1 MRSQPPGSKEE
12 YGTKREQESR
22 GSHAENASRRVERC
36 KTQFFTYCRHP
47 SLHFK
52 AKISYTSLTTQNVSY
67 SRSAERSHQSPFHA
81 PLLRP
86 PMLDLTKLAQQ
97 MQGISQQLTLEATA
111 TKQRLERAQTLLE
124 QAHRHQDVLVEQ
136 QQTWRDRL
144 SFTAAAPV
152 EPLNLR
158 VSIPVPP
165 AAHTV
170 LATDGS
176 QIAPSHHEIAYC
188 YLINVGRIVLHYG
201 QNRLPL
207 LDSLPEVFYRPE
219 DLYVSRQWGIR
230 TEEWMGYRRTV
241 SEAIVLAELGEAV
254 KDEGRGQ
261 RDEIKAEKREV
272 KDQSERRADQSIT
285 LSHRQAEA
293 SDRPYPS
300 SFIPHPS
307 VAMVDGSLIYWFLDS
322 LPGEARDR
330 ILPPILDA
338 WEKLRAMGIP
348 LVGYISA
355 SRSGEALNFLR
366 LQACPYDTPDC
377 PTHCNGLGDREGF
390 PLAHA
395 PCQVLEPLKDAA
407 LWAMKLQPGQRSPLW
422 RSSARILELYGNHH
436 VYFCYVHVGMEIAR
450 VEFPAWVAED
460 VNLLDKALSLTLAQ
474 VQKGYGYPVALAEA
488 HNQAVVRGGDR
499 SRFFALLEQQMIR
512 AGLKNV
518 GTSYKEARKR
528 GSIA

>member
-1 MRSQPPGSKEE
+1 
-12 YGTKREQESR
+12 
-22 GSHAENASRRVERC
+22 
-36 KTQFFTYCRHP
+36 
-47 SLHFK
+47 
-52 AKISYTSLTTQNVSY
+52 
-67 SRSAERSHQSPFHA
+67 
-81 PLLRP
+81 
-86 PMLDLTKLAQQ
+86 MLDLTKLAQQ

-111 TKQRLERAQTLLE
+111 TKQRLERAQTLLG

-152 EPLNLR
+152 ESLNLR
-158 VSIPVPP
+158 GSIPVPP

-241 SEAIVLAELGEAV
+241 SEAIVLAELGEEIRRQEA
-254 KDEGRGQ
+254 EGRRQEVTLLTPQAKQEPMTLEDGRRQ
-261 RDEIKAEKREV
+261 KAEAAGEVREDTETWRCGDTEA
-272 KDQSERRADQSIT
+272 KTFQNSKLKTSQLPTPDSAR
-285 LSHRQAEA
+285 LSAHVEA
-293 SDRPYPS
+293 RLPTPPS
-300 SFIPHPS
+300 L
-307 VAMVDGSLIYWFLDS
+307 AMVDGSLIYWFLDS

-338 WEKLRAMGIP
+338 WEKLRTVGIP

-407 LWAMKLQPGQRSPLW
+407 LWAMELQPGQRSPLW
-422 RSSARILELYGNHH
+422 RSSARILELYGDHH
-436 VYFCYVHVGMEIAR
+436 IYFCYVHVGTEIAR
-450 VEFPAWVAED
+450 IEFPAWVAED
-460 VNLLDKALSLTLAQ
+460 ANLLDTALSLTLAQ